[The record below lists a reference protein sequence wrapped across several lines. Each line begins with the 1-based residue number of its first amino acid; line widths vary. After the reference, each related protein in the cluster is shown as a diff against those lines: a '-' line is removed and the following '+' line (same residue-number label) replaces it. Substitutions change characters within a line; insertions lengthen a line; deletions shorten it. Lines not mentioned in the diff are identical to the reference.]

1 MCEPDIMLNLDCTPA
16 PHTSAGNKKKR
27 PRWFRKKGQLSERKG
42 VNSTPKAHQG
52 PRQTRHEAPLPRR
65 VGSTVKISVIKTTPP
80 SSSEGN
86 LTPSAS
92 NHSRP
97 SPITS
102 GIKGTAICPSDGS
115 SHRPTAIVIPSGN
128 PSKILAIDC
137 EMVGTGPKG
146 SISQLAR
153 CSLVSYSGDVV
164 YDKYIKPA
172 APVTDYRSRWSGIRP
187 RDLANATPYAEARK
201 EILNLL
207 GGKLVIGHAIH
218 NDFRV
223 LSYSH
228 PAALTRDT
236 SRFPPLNRKAGLD
249 EKQVASLKRLT
260 KAIFNREIQ
269 TGKRGHSS
277 VEDARATM
285 ALYKVVEEQW
295 EKEIASKSK
304 PEPPGLKVTVCR

>member
-1 MCEPDIMLNLDCTPA
+1 MWEPDIMLNLDCTPA
-16 PHTSAGNKKKR
+16 PQTSAGNQKKK
-27 PRWFRKKGQLSERKG
+27 PRWFKRKGQFSERKV
-42 VNSTPKAHQG
+42 VNGTPKTQQG
-52 PRQTRHEAPLPRR
+52 PRQTQHGGPPPRR
-65 VGSTVKISVIKTTPP
+65 PGSTEKMSLVKTTPP
-80 SSSEGN
+80 SSSEVN

-92 NHSRP
+92 NRSRP

-102 GIKGTAICPSDGS
+102 GTKGTTVCPSAGS
-115 SHRPTAIVIPSGN
+115 SHRPAAVVIPSGN

-228 PAALTRDT
+228 PASLTRDT

-295 EKEIASKSK
+295 ETEMASKSK
-304 PEPPGLKVTVCR
+304 PESPGLKVTVCR